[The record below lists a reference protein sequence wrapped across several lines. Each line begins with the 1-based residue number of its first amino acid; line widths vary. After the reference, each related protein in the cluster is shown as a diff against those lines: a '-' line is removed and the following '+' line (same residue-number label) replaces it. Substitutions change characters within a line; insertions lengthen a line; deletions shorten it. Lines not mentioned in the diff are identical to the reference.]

1 MTDGMHLGDEV
12 EIITDS
18 FAQQGV
24 SKGAIGV
31 IVDDWADGSND
42 IEVSDPKTGEV
53 VARFRA
59 AEDQVRP
66 YSGRI
71 TVKEPREH
79 GILLDPM
86 SKSHPHLACSG
97 RCRSRAMPLRRSR
110 SARRPLKMQSSWA
123 TSRGSCATNLQ
134 RSRFSTDH
142 DCAIMEA

>member
-79 GILLDPM
+79 GILF
-86 SKSHPHLACSG
+86 G
-97 RCRSRAMPLRRSR
+97 RGDDLGPDVEEPPSPGLFGPLPIPGY
-110 SARRPLKMQSSWA
+110 APA
-123 TSRGSCATNLQ
+123 PIA
-134 RSRFSTDH
+134 FSQAPAEDAKLLGDIPWELRDEPPT
-142 DCAIMEA
+142 EPVFN